1 MPTDKDRHSPP
12 ALHHDHL
19 EEDLAFA
26 RSSGIP
32 HTSDDRERDE
42 WMDDAQEDD
51 D

>member
-1 MPTDKDRHSPP
+1 MSSDEDRHSPP

-19 EEDLAFA
+19 EENLAFA

-42 WMDDAQEDD
+42 RADDDQEDD
-51 D
+51 N